1 MVDARVEMPSLRMKL
16 ARLATAAR
24 GGLESRLP
32 SPPRTPTTI
41 IFKKLNPDSAL
52 RCVLADDPSL
62 YCFDDA
68 IKSITAQC
76 LGMRR
81 KFSPLARNIRW
92 ASMSRA
98 QSAPSSAN
106 PRTVIGW
113 SSDLSTP
120 EVCDAPEQVALIG
133 YAAHKPSFISSF

>member
-1 MVDARVEMPSLRMKL
+1 VVGSTPTR
-16 ARLATAAR
+16 RLA
-24 GGLESRLP
+24 S
-32 SPPRTPTTI
+32 PRTPTTI

-52 RCVLADDPSL
+52 RCVFAMVLSKMTHRYIVL
-62 YCFDDA
+62 
-68 IKSITAQC
+68 T
-76 LGMRR
+76 MRSR
-81 KFSPLARNIRW
+81 VLQHSVSECGVNSPRLARNIRW

-98 QSAPSSAN
+98 QSGPSSAN